1 MRKFVFAL
9 ALAVPSVVF
18 AASYTQIQSTAEI
31 STSPA
36 SRFVSVHI
44 HLRNIGD
51 SATACTVKAGGQSRK
66 TGLSIGGEAD
76 VVFDSISNYKGYSVS
91 CSAN

>member
-1 MRKFVFAL
+1 MRKVMLAL
-9 ALAVPSVVF
+9 ALGVPAVVF
-18 AASYTQIQSTAEI
+18 AASYTQIQSTAEV

-36 SRFVSVHI
+36 SRFVSVRV

-51 SATACTVKAGGQSRK
+51 AATACTVKAGGQSRK

-76 VVFDSISNYKGYSVS
+76 VIFDSISSYKGFSVS